1 MLMVYF
7 ELENRTWWQ
16 HFGLFIDGQYKC
28 RKKKTAVLA
37 RSAGS
42 SMQKRGRTSFQLNSS
57 TGYSRLVLVVVPDS
71 SVDQLAAGA
80 C

>member
-1 MLMVYF
+1 LVYF
-7 ELENRTWWQ
+7 ELENRTWRQ

-42 SMQKRGRTSFQLNSS
+42 SMQKGAEHRSS
-57 TGYSRLVLVVVPDS
+57 SIQALGT
-71 SVDQLAAGA
+71 VDW
-80 C
+80 CW